1 MENYRMRRSEKKMTE
16 PADIE
21 KVFRAGKTC
30 QLAFAAEP
38 VPYLVTLNYGYH
50 DGALYFHAAAEGR
63 KMDLMRKNPRVAFT
77 VALDHGLITGEQAC
91 DWSVRFQSVVG
102 SGKIILLESAE
113 EKRRG
118 LDRLMAHYS
127 DEEFSYPDRMIRATA
142 VFKLVIDEMTAK
154 QSNMDV

>member
-1 MENYRMRRSEKKMTE
+1 MRRSDKAVTQQ
-16 PADIE
+16 PAIE
-21 KVFRAGKTC
+21 KILRAGKTC

-63 KMDLMRKNPRVAFT
+63 KIDLIRENREVAFT
-77 VALDHGLITGEQAC
+77 VALDLGLIEGENAC

-102 SGKIILLESAE
+102 HGQISLLESPE

-118 LDRLMAHYS
+118 LDLFMAQYS
-127 DEEFSYPDRMIRATA
+127 DEKFSYPDKMIQATA
-142 VFKLVIDEMTAK
+142 VIKLVISEMTTK
-154 QSNMDV
+154 QSRVEG